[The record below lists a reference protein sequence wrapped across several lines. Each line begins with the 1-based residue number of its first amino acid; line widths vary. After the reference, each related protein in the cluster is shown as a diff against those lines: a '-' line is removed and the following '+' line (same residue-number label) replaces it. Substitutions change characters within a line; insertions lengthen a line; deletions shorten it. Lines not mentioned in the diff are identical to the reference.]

1 MNPSINV
8 IYETIKN
15 LDRNVKEDLRRKGIV
30 IPKRLKDGS
39 IAVGRYKIVK
49 QQTGFYSI
57 LDYRNEAIIEGINLP
72 QTAAV
77 LANKLALGKF
87 LDDELLNNDRR
98 YGHALFEEILHN
110 QLAERSIKKNKLDDA
125 DIFYTKAKISKYKKD
140 RFKEVINSGYEKLIR
155 IR

>member
-1 MNPSINV
+1 MNLSINA
-8 IYETIKN
+8 IYDTIRHLDKSVKN
-15 LDRNVKEDLRRKGIV
+15 DLRQKGIV

-57 LDYRNEAIIEGINLP
+57 LDYRNEPIVEGINLP

-77 LANKLALGKF
+77 LANRLALGKF
-87 LDDELLNNDRR
+87 LDDNLLSNDRR
-98 YGHALFEEILHN
+98 YGHALFDEVLHN

-140 RFKEVINSGYEKLIR
+140 RFKAEINSGYEKLIR